1 MSVDLVVTLAVLV
14 VAAVLMVSD
23 RLRPDLVALL
33 AVVTLG
39 ATGVLTTQETFSGFS
54 RSAVITLLAIF
65 ILAEGLQ
72 RSGIA
77 EVVAG
82 WITRA
87 SGGREVGMV
96 IVVMLAGALFSLVMN
111 NIAAAAVL
119 LPGVS
124 AAAKRAGVSPS
135 RLLMPLA
142 FSTILGGMATLLT
155 TSNIVVSTLLRDR
168 GFAGF
173 GLLDFAPVGLIIV
186 AVGIAYM
193 ALIGRRRLP
202 VQSMA
207 ERFPS
212 AAAPDLVGIYRLQER
227 LFRAGVPAGSRLIG
241 TPLSASTLRED
252 FRLDVVAVER
262 NGRTL
267 RQPAPDF
274 VVREGDVL
282 VVQGDLDDFRR
293 RDIEPYL
300 EILPPRDWRE
310 ELQSGNTAVVEA
322 LLAPRSSLVGK
333 SLREVHFRDRFGM
346 TVLAVWRA
354 GQPLSAGLAD
364 LPLQLG
370 DGLLLQ
376 GRRKRLEHLR
386 DEPDLIL
393 LDEHREGRPAVPAH
407 RRWLAAAITV
417 ATLVVAIVSP
427 LSIGEVMLSGAL
439 VMVLL
444 GLLTMDQ
451 AYQAIEWRTIFLVAG
466 MLPLGIALSKTG
478 AADLLAHAVLSA
490 AGPWGPRA
498 ILGGLFLLTALLVQ
512 AINGAAVAAVM
523 APVAITAAT
532 GAGMDPRAVAM
543 AVALGTSMAFITPLG
558 HPVNLLVMGSGGYS
572 FRDYGRVGG
581 PLAVLLFLVVML
593 VLPLIWPLT
602 PG

>member
-1 MSVDLVVTLAVLV
+1 MSLDLGITLAVLV
-14 VAAVLMVSD
+14 VAAGLMVSN

-39 ATGVLTTQETFSGFS
+39 ASGVLTTQETFSGFS

-72 RSGIA
+72 QSGVA
-77 EVVAG
+77 AVVAG
-82 WITRA
+82 WIIRATR
-87 SGGREVGMV
+87 GREARMV
-96 IVVMLAGALFSLVMN
+96 VVVMLAGSLFSLVMN
-111 NIAAAAVL
+111 NIASAAVL

-124 AAAKRAGVSPS
+124 TAAKRSGVSPS
-135 RLLMPLA
+135 RVLMPLA

-155 TSNIVVSTLLRDR
+155 TSNIVVSTLLQDR
-168 GFAGF
+168 GFEGF
-173 GLLDFAPVGLIIV
+173 GLLDFAPMGLVIV
-186 AVGIAYM
+186 VVGIGYM
-193 ALIGRRRLP
+193 ALVGRRRLP

-207 ERFPS
+207 ERFPE
-212 AAAPDLVGIYRLQER
+212 AAAPDLVGIYRLPER
-227 LFRAGVPAGSRLIG
+227 LFRARVPPGSRLIG
-241 TPLSASTLRED
+241 RPLTESTLRED

-262 NGRTL
+262 DGRTR
-267 RQPAPDF
+267 RQPPPDF
-274 VVREGDVL
+274 VVELGDVL
-282 VVQGDLDDFRR
+282 VVQGDLADFRR
-293 RDIEPYL
+293 RDIEPFL
-300 EILPPRDWRE
+300 EILPPRDWSE
-310 ELQSGNTAVVEA
+310 ELQSTNTAVVEA
-322 LLAPRSSLVGK
+322 LLAPRSSLEGK
-333 SLREVHFRDRFGM
+333 TLREAHFRDRFGM

-354 GQPLSAGLAD
+354 GQPLSGGLTD

-386 DEPDLIL
+386 DEPDLIV
-393 LDEHREGRPAVPAH
+393 LDEHRDGETRVPVG
-407 RRWLAAAITV
+407 RRWLAAAVMVT
-417 ATLVVAIVSP
+417 TLVVAVVSP

-444 GLLTMDQ
+444 RLLSMDQ

-478 AADLLAHAVLSA
+478 AADLLAHGVLAA

-498 ILGGLFLLTALLVQ
+498 IMGGLFLLTALLVQ

-558 HPVNLLVMGSGGYS
+558 HPVNLLVMGSGGYT
-572 FRDYGRVGG
+572 FRDYMRVGG
-581 PLAVLLFLVVML
+581 PMALLLFLVVML

>member
-14 VAAVLMVSD
+14 VAAVLMVSN

-39 ATGVLTTQETFSGFS
+39 AAGVLTTQETFSGFS

-87 SGGREVGMV
+87 SGGREVRMV

-173 GLLDFAPVGLIIV
+173 SLLDFAPVGLILV
-186 AVGIAYM
+186 AVGIGYM

-207 ERFPS
+207 ERFPD

-227 LFRAGVPAGSRLIG
+227 LFRAGVPAGSRLVG
-241 TPLSASTLRED
+241 TPLSESTLRED
-252 FRLDVVAVER
+252 FQLDVVAVER

-274 VVREGDVL
+274 EVREGDVL

-300 EILPPRDWRE
+300 EILPPRDWRD

-376 GRRKRLEHLR
+376 GRRKRFEHLR

-393 LDEHREGRPAVPAH
+393 LGEHREGRPAMPAH

-478 AADLLAHAVLSA
+478 AADLLAHAVLAA

-498 ILGGLFLLTALLVQ
+498 IVAGLFLLTALLVQ

-523 APVAITAAT
+523 APVAITAAS
-532 GAGMDPRAVAM
+532 GAGLDPRAVAM

-572 FRDYGRVGG
+572 FRDYWRVGG
-581 PLAVLLFLVVML
+581 PLAVILFLVVML